1 MIDKNMSCKDIMTHL
16 AKRKLKGVMAHADM
30 SDIFNLMNLHGFKRK
45 HEFQSLKENAELI
58 SLKRWITERYKVIPN
73 LKDSGID
80 INPMGIKGKGT
91 RDNISRE
98 NKMKV
103 TKELFK
109 TLVDWETETLEMLEK
124 AYSVLVEK
132 ESIADSMKVAK
143 LIRDT
148 DKELK
153 YYQRDWLKYEDMG
166 WDLTLITYDQNLL
179 HDHYKEKTEKI
190 YKLEFN

>member
-1 MIDKNMSCKDIMTHL
+1 MIDKNMSCKEIMIEI

-30 SDIFNLMNLHGFKRK
+30 ADIFNLMNLHGFKRK

-58 SLKRWITERYKVIPN
+58 SLKRWITERYKIIPN
-73 LKDSGID
+73 LKNSSID
-80 INPMGIKGKGT
+80 INPLGIKDKGT

-124 AYSVLVEK
+124 AYSILVEK
-132 ESIADSMKVAK
+132 ESIADSIKVSK
-143 LIRDT
+143 LISDT

-153 YYQRDWLKYEDMG
+153 YYSRDWVKYEDIG
-166 WDLTLITYDQNLL
+166 WDLTLITYDQNNL
-179 HDHYKEKTEKI
+179 HEIYKEKTEKI